1 MLPGILTKNRQKT
14 DNSEDCIRMI
24 AESKTDEILR
34 ILSRD
39 ARLSTDQIAKM
50 TGQSAAEVEATITNL
65 EKQGIIKRY
74 KTIIDWEKAGVV
86 KVGAFIDVKV
96 APAREVGFDAV
107 ASRISRFP
115 EVKSVWLVSGSND
128 LRVLVQGEDLREV
141 GRFVAEKLA
150 TIDGV
155 RGTETH
161 FMMRRYKEDDDYFVD
176 TDEDNRLL
184 VAP

>member
-1 MLPGILTKNRQKT
+1 MLN
-14 DNSEDCIRMI
+14 DNP
-24 AESKTDEILR
+24 DEILT

-39 ARLSTDQIAKM
+39 ARITAEQIAKM
-50 TGQSAAEVEATITNL
+50 TGRPVGDVRAAIAQY
-65 EKQGIIKRY
+65 EKDGIIKRY
-74 KTIIDWEKAGVV
+74 KAIIDWEKAGVD

-96 APAREVGFDAV
+96 APAREVGFDAIANRV
-107 ASRISRFP
+107 ARFP

-128 LRVLVQGEDLREV
+128 LRVLVQGNDLRDV

-161 FMMRRYKEDDDYFVD
+161 FLMRRYKEDDDLFAE

-184 VAP
+184 VTP

>member
-1 MLPGILTKNRQKT
+1 MQNT
-14 DNSEDCIRMI
+14 DHELLS
-24 AESKTDEILR
+24 

-39 ARLSTDQIAKM
+39 SRTAAEQIAKM
-50 TGQSAAEVEATITNL
+50 TGRSVEDVKADIQRL
-65 EKQGIIKRY
+65 EKAGVIKRY
-74 KTIIDWEKAGVV
+74 KTIIDWEKAGQETVTAFISV
-86 KVGAFIDVKV
+86 KVT
-96 APAREVGFDAV
+96 PARDVGFDEIAR
-107 ASRISRFP
+107 RIYRFP

-128 LRVLVQGEDLREV
+128 LRVLVQGKDLRDV

-161 FMMRRYKEDDDYFVD
+161 FLMRRYKEDDDHFAE

-184 VAP
+184 VTP